1 MPPRLLRRTCIICPR
16 GCSLEIT
23 VDDGQMAVDGNEC
36 PKGEDHGIEEATAPR
51 RILTTTVQTTVAD
64 MPRLPVRSVG
74 DVLLMDI
81 DRLMREIDSV
91 VVARPVRCGDLVAA
105 NLCGIGVNLIATDDL
120 AGVGPAP
127 ERGE

>member
-1 MPPRLLRRTCIICPR
+1 MAPRLLHRTCIICPR
-16 GCSLEIT
+16 GCSLQIT
-23 VDDGQMAVDGNEC
+23 VDDGRVTVEGNEC

-105 NLCGIGVNLIATDDL
+105 DLCGIGVNLIATDDL
-120 AGVGPAP
+120 AGVVSAT